1 METSKLELTKLAQLI
16 TSLEADTSDTETML
30 YNLNKLST
38 EELESV
44 QSYFSGSGIRT
55 FSKTFLQISM
65 ASFISGMTV
74 FFFIK
79 FQAELLVF
87 FLGIAY
93 LLACILIFFRST
105 LKAPTKSF
113 LEIAMNRGKYDR
125 IISLTA
131 IILEER
137 YRKDFQNALKTP
149 STYEEDTSK

>member
-1 METSKLELTKLAQLI
+1 METSKLELTKLAQLV
-16 TSLEADTSDTETML
+16 TFLENDSSDIKTML
-30 YNLNKLST
+30 YNLNQLST

-44 QSYFSGSGIRT
+44 QSYFSGSGVRT

-74 FFFIK
+74 FFFVK

-113 LEIAMNRGKYDR
+113 LEIAINRGKYDR

-131 IILEER
+131 IILDER
-137 YRKDFQNALKTP
+137 YREDFQNALETP
-149 STYEEDTSK
+149 SDFK

>member
-16 TSLEADTSDTETML
+16 TSLETDTSDTETML
-30 YNLNKLST
+30 YNLNQLST

-87 FLGIAY
+87 FPWNRLFISMY
-93 LLACILIFFRST
+93 LNFLPLYF
-105 LKAPTKSF
+105 KSANKV
-113 LEIAMNRGKYDR
+113 LSRNRNEQR
-125 IISLTA
+125 
-131 IILEER
+131 
-137 YRKDFQNALKTP
+137 
-149 STYEEDTSK
+149 

>member
-1 METSKLELTKLAQLI
+1 MEASKLELTKLAQLV
-16 TSLEADTSDTETML
+16 TFLENDSSDIKTIL
-30 YNLNKLST
+30 YNLNQLST

-44 QSYFSGSGIRT
+44 QSYFSGSGFRT

-74 FFFIK
+74 FFFVK

-113 LEIAMNRGKYDR
+113 LEIAINRGKYDR

-131 IILEER
+131 IILDER
-137 YRKDFQNALKTP
+137 YREDFQNALETP
-149 STYEEDTSK
+149 SDFK